1 MGAFRY
7 TGRTFARELVLLA
20 VALIFCVPIYLVL
33 AISLKSTAAA
43 VVTPFSVPRHLLF
56 SNYPAAYT
64 QSSQSGSPNIGQAA
78 LNSAIITIGT
88 VLCLIVLGSL
98 AAYTLVRRP
107 SKLSTGLY
115 LLFVLGYILPFQ
127 LALLPV
133 YEEMRNLHLTGN
145 YAGAIILYTGLF
157 MPVSVFLYTG
167 FVRVL
172 PRDYEEAAQVDGAG
186 LIRTFVRVVFPL
198 LKPITGT
205 VAVLTGLFV
214 WNDFFVSLIFLDG
227 SKAATL
233 PLTIYGFVG
242 AIVTKW
248 NLIFAAVAMAIAP
261 MMLFFV
267 FAQKQLIRG
276 FSGGI
281 RG

>member
-1 MGAFRY
+1 
-7 TGRTFARELVLLA
+7 VL
-20 VALIFCVPIYLVL
+20 
-33 AISLKSTAAA
+33 
-43 VVTPFSVPRHLLF
+43 TPFSFPGHAMF
-56 SNYPAAYT
+56 SNYPDAYT
-64 QSSQSGSPNIGQAA
+64 QSSQSGSPNIGRAA
-78 LNSAIITIGT
+78 LNSGIITIGT
-88 VLCLIVLGSL
+88 VLCLIVIGSL
-98 AAYTLVRRP
+98 AAYTMVRRP
-107 SKLSTGLY
+107 SRLSNGLY

-133 YEEMRNLHLTGN
+133 YEQMRNLHLTGN
-145 YAGAIILYTGLF
+145 IAGAIILYTGLF

-172 PRDYEEAAQVDGAG
+172 PRDYEEAAQVDGAS
-186 LIRTFVRVVFPL
+186 LMRTFIRVVFPL
-198 LKPITGT
+198 LRPITGT

-214 WNDFFVSLIFLDG
+214 WNDFFVSLIFLGG

-267 FAQKQLIRG
+267 FAQKQLMRG